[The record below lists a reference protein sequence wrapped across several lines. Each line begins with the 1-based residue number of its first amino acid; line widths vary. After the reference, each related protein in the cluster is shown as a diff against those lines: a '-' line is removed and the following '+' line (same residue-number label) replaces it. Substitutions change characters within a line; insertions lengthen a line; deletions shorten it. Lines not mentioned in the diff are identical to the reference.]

1 MALAET
7 PLTLM
12 GEKTPRAIIYK
23 HESHKLHQ
31 SFAVKVTDSVT
42 ETILQG
48 QPVKLNSDGTIS
60 KYTGASGEIYLGI
73 AVTDSPTPAYVA
85 QRGWPVEVTVMVQGF
100 CIINAVA
107 KAALTP
113 GWVDVDSGNVLNNYF
128 PVFKASVDG
137 SSNPVATNFVAL
149 NSASAANDVI
159 QVLVK

>member
-1 MALAET
+1 MAFAET
-7 PLTLM
+7 PLTLF

-31 SFAVKVTDSVT
+31 SFAVKVTEGVT

-48 QPVKLNSDGTIS
+48 QPVKLNSDGTVS

-73 AVTDSPTPAYVA
+73 AVTDSPTPAYAA

-100 CIINAVA
+100 CICNWVA
-107 KAALTP
+107 TAAITP
-113 GWVDVDSGNVLNNYF
+113 GYVTVDGTYLNNYF
-128 PVFKASVDG
+128 PKATQAG
-137 SSNPVATNFVAL
+137 SNVVTNFIAL

>member
-1 MALAET
+1 MVET
-7 PLTLM
+7 PLTLF

-31 SFAVKVTDSVT
+31 SFAVKVNDSVV

-73 AVTDSPTPAYVA
+73 AVTDSPTPAYAA
-85 QRGWPVEVTVMVQGF
+85 QRGYPIEVTVMVQGF
-100 CIINAVA
+100 CICNWVA
-107 KAALTP
+107 TAAITP
-113 GWVDVDSGNVLNNYF
+113 GYVTVNGTYLNDYYPKATQAGSNV
-128 PVFKASVDG
+128 V
-137 SSNPVATNFVAL
+137 TNFIAL